1 MTTAF
6 ISYAREDRAFVDYLI
21 GALHAHGITSAW
33 DQDHNVVPFS
43 APWREEIEA
52 GIRASDKFV
61 FVISPDSIASVPCG
75 TELTLGAGAGQADH
89 PDRGAPAGRRR
100 RGAAGARRPELDLL
114 RRP

>member
-21 GALHAHGITSAW
+21 GALHAHDITSAW

-43 APWREEIEA
+43 APWREEIET

-61 FVISPDSIASVPCG
+61 FVISPDSIASTPCG
-75 TELTLGAGAGQADH
+75 TELMAAQALGKQIIPIVVRRPADVAAV
-89 PDRGAPAGRRR
+89 APALG
-100 RGAAGARRPELDLL
+100 DLN
-114 RRP
+114 